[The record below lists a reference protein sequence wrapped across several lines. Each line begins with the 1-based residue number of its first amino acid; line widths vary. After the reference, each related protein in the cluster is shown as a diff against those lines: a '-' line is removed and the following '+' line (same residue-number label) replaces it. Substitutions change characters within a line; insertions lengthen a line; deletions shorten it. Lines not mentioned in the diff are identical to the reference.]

1 MRKLLLPVVLLL
13 ASIAGYLWFNPQND
27 EAALQTDQE
36 LLPDYIALNITR
48 RLYNTDGYQ
57 ADVVSAQRLEHFEQ
71 LGFMQFEKP
80 VYTLYNEQ
88 HQPDWQASSEYAV
101 WFVQDKVILEQQ
113 VRIKSLSQEQLFD
126 SLETESLEMLFP
138 DNRLQNNLP
147 VLISGKGFE
156 IKGVGINADLIN
168 RSFKLLQ
175 HHETVYL
182 NEQ

>member
-1 MRKLLLPVVLLL
+1 MRKLLLPIVLLL
-13 ASIAGYLWFNPQND
+13 VGVAGYLWFTPQND
-27 EAALQTDQE
+27 GAALQTDQE
-36 LLPDYIALNITR
+36 LLPDYVALNITR
-48 RLYNTDGYQ
+48 RLYNAEGYQ

-88 HQPDWQASSEYAV
+88 HQPDWQASSEYAI

-113 VRIKSLSQEQLFD
+113 VQIKSLSQDQLFD
-126 SLETESLEMLFP
+126 SVETENLELLFP

-156 IKGVGINADLIN
+156 IKGIGINADLTT
-168 RSFKLLQ
+168 RAFKLLQ
-175 HHETVYL
+175 HQQTVYR
-182 NEQ
+182 NEE